1 SANDTR
7 PLKALSSAF
16 NGRVSF
22 ADGAIDLNLK
32 ADALSAALPAA
43 ARGVLAERTQLSAT
57 LKRDTHG
64 GVTISP
70 VKLASGA
77 LTADGQASLADNKL
91 SADIKGAL
99 ADISLL
105 SKDAK
110 GAIAFALNAQGPS
123 LAPDLSLTV
132 DSDRLSVAARE
143 ITGLKLTAT
152 GKADAANPA
161 ANVQLTGNVAGQA
174 LQGSAVL
181 ATTDGKSAIN
191 GLLLSLGK
199 NRISGDLALDEAFVP
214 AGTIALDLPD
224 IGPLAALALEKA
236 EGDVRGTIA
245 FTKTANGPN
254 VTVKATTAAI
264 SRGDL
269 SARNVAIDALVANY
283 LAAPAISG
291 KVRADSVT
299 SGGTVVSGIN
309 VDLKRDG
316 DWTGFSGGA
325 TVKDIPAK
333 AAGRVRVANG
343 TTTIELASGQAT
355 VQGIKAA
362 IAQASTVS
370 IANGTTSL
378 DRLVLNLGG
387 GTATVTGKVGQALD
401 INAALAKVPASLANS
416 FSRGLDAAGSIS
428 GTVKVTGAPGNP
440 SVAFKIDAGG
450 VQIAQTRSAGL
461 GGMNIS
467 SSGTFAGKKLTF
479 DANISDGAGLG
490 LKGGGSVTTAGTP
503 ALVLDFSGKVPF
515 SFLAAKLAAQGLS
528 LSGTANVNVQV
539 RGPATSPVIGG
550 TVSTSGARLVD
561 ARSGLAVNDI
571 AADVSIGSGVARIN
585 RLTGTLSTRGSLSA
599 SGTVGIN
606 PAQGFPA
613 DLSVK
618 LTDGRYTD
626 GRVVTANLGG
636 DLTIKGP
643 LVSAPVVA
651 GTVNLAKTVITVPE
665 KLPGSLAALN
675 VKHKGAPAA
684 VRAQDKALRPAT
696 TSGGGGGSGLALD
709 VTVNAPNQI
718 FIQGRGVDAELGGSL
733 KLTGPASSPH
743 AVGTFTLQ
751 RGRLSILAKRLTFT
765 EGTVGFSGSLVPY
778 LNLTATTT
786 TSSATVTIV
795 VSGEATNPKFTFSS
809 VPALPEDE
817 VLAQLIFGRSMS
829 NLSPLQIAQL
839 AEAAAQLAG
848 VGGST
853 SLLENLRSA
862 IGVDDLDVTTDE
874 KGGTAVSAGKY
885 LNDRTYVTIQK
896 GDKPGSG
903 KAAIDL
909 NVGRGV
915 KLRGEATDAGEAKG
929 GIFYEREY

>member
-1 SANDTR
+1 SVQGE
-7 PLKALSSAF
+7 ALDSAF
-16 NGRVSF
+16 NGRVSLT
-22 ADGAIDLNLK
+22 DGAIDLNLK
-32 ADALSAALPAA
+32 VDALSAALPAA
-43 ARGVLAERTQLSAT
+43 ARGVLAERTQLSAAM
-57 LKRDTHG
+57 KRDAHG
-64 GVTISP
+64 GVTISS

-77 LTADGQASLADNKL
+77 LTADGQASLADNRL

-99 ADISLL
+99 ADISPL

-132 DSDRLSVAARE
+132 NSDRLSVAARE

-254 VTVKATTAAI
+254 VTVKATTVAI

-283 LAAPAISG
+283 LAAPVISG

-343 TTTIELASGQAT
+343 TTTIELTSGQAT

-428 GTVKVTGAPGNP
+428 GTVKVTGAPANP

-450 VQIAQTRSAGL
+450 VQTAQTRSAGL

-479 DANISDGAGLG
+479 DADISDGAGLG
-490 LKGGGSVTTAGTP
+490 LKGGGSVTTAG
-503 ALVLDFSGKVPF
+503 
-515 SFLAAKLAAQGLS
+515 
-528 LSGTANVNVQV
+528 
-539 RGPATSPVIGG
+539 
-550 TVSTSGARLVD
+550 
-561 ARSGLAVNDI
+561 
-571 AADVSIGSGVARIN
+571 
-585 RLTGTLSTRGSLSA
+585 
-599 SGTVGIN
+599 
-606 PAQGFPA
+606 
-613 DLSVK
+613 
-618 LTDGRYTD
+618 
-626 GRVVTANLGG
+626 
-636 DLTIKGP
+636 
-643 LVSAPVVA
+643 
-651 GTVNLAKTVITVPE
+651 
-665 KLPGSLAALN
+665 
-675 VKHKGAPAA
+675 
-684 VRAQDKALRPAT
+684 
-696 TSGGGGGSGLALD
+696 
-709 VTVNAPNQI
+709 
-718 FIQGRGVDAELGGSL
+718 
-733 KLTGPASSPH
+733 
-743 AVGTFTLQ
+743 
-751 RGRLSILAKRLTFT
+751 
-765 EGTVGFSGSLVPY
+765 
-778 LNLTATTT
+778 
-786 TSSATVTIV
+786 
-795 VSGEATNPKFTFSS
+795 
-809 VPALPEDE
+809 
-817 VLAQLIFGRSMS
+817 
-829 NLSPLQIAQL
+829 
-839 AEAAAQLAG
+839 
-848 VGGST
+848 
-853 SLLENLRSA
+853 
-862 IGVDDLDVTTDE
+862 
-874 KGGTAVSAGKY
+874 
-885 LNDRTYVTIQK
+885 
-896 GDKPGSG
+896 
-903 KAAIDL
+903 
-909 NVGRGV
+909 
-915 KLRGEATDAGEAKG
+915 
-929 GIFYEREY
+929 